1 MQSPSLR
8 QIVLFFELL
17 SWHLLSNKYELKKIE
32 LRLKALLSRYRKF
45 NSFESNYLRILV
57 CRHGVN
63 IKIN

>member
-32 LRLKALLSRYRKF
+32 LRSKALFSDT
-45 NSFESNYLRILV
+45 EIL
-57 CRHGVN
+57 
-63 IKIN
+63 KDMS